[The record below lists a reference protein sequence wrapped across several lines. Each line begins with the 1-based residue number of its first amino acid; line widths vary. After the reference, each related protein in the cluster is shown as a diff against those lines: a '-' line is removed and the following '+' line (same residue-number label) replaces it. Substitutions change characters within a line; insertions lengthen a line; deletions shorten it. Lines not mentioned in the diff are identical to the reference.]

1 MIIVGLGKAY
11 HDSSICVFNNGK
23 IKYAKYEREI
33 NIKHGYA
40 PEQWYWKKLQQ
51 WNIDLDKIDL
61 LVQTD
66 EGALQFIDGT
76 PRLPLHDQDVIH
88 FTKNHYIIDHHLAHA
103 YSHTSYSPTDQF
115 YVMDGRGSNGNSIS
129 IKNKKNTFKYKE
141 TNPGHIFGAIS
152 RAMKLSSETITTHL
166 LNEAGKV
173 MGLIAHGKRKKDFY
187 KISDLNELYTLCRC
201 LYQENNQEWQDFI
214 HTADKICFEW
224 IKDKFKLLNK
234 DEKIIYSG
242 GCALNIEWNRLLL
255 KEGYNLNL
263 EPPVYDGGLS
273 LGCIRWGLNYL
284 NSLSSF
290 YVHNFPY
297 IQDDEKPLR
306 SPTLSTTKK
315 VAEMLSQNKI
325 VGWYQDHG
333 EIGPRALGNRSIL
346 MNPSLKDGKT
356 IMNEKVKHREWW
368 RPYGASI
375 IEEKALEFFDLSFSP
390 YMLYS
395 TQVRSKDIPS
405 VTHIDNS
412 CRPQTVSCKQ
422 NKNFYNLLN
431 EFEKLTGLPVLLNT
445 SLNRGGKP
453 IVGTI
458 NNAKDVLKN
467 SEMDALCVG
476 NELFYS

>member
-66 EGALQFIDGT
+66 EGALQFIDGS

-129 IKNKKNTFKYKE
+129 IKNKKSTFKYKE

-152 RAMKLSSETITTHL
+152 GAMKLSSENITTHL

-201 LYQENNQEWQDFI
+201 LYQENNQEWQDFLR
-214 HTADKICFEW
+214 TADKICFEW
-224 IKDKFKLLNK
+224 IKDKFKILNK
-234 DEKIIYSG
+234 KEKIIYSG
-242 GCALNIEWNRLLL
+242 GCALNIEWNAKLK
-255 KEGYNLNL
+255 KEGYKIEI
-263 EPPVYDGGLS
+263 EPAVDDGGLS
-273 LGCIRWGLNYL
+273 IGCVRWGLNFFKNL
-284 NSLSSF
+284 NDFIWPEFPYVEDDEGTSDLSS
-290 YVHNFPY
+290 
-297 IQDDEKPLR
+297 
-306 SPTLSTTKK
+306 STIKK
-315 VAEMLSQNKI
+315 VAELLAQGKI
-325 VGWYQDHG
+325 VGWYQGHG

-346 MNPSLKDGKT
+346 LNPSLPTGKDLINK
-356 IMNEKVKHREWW
+356 KVKHREWW
-368 RPYGASI
+368 RPYAATI
-375 IEEKALEFFDLSFSP
+375 KEEKSLDYFDISYSP
-390 YMLYS
+390 YMLYNTKVKS
-395 TQVRSKDIPS
+395 DLIPS
-405 VTHIDNS
+405 VTHVDKT
-412 CRPQTVSCKQ
+412 CRPQTLNANQ
-422 NKNFYNLLN
+422 NYYFYSLLD
-431 EFEKLTGLPVLLNT
+431 EFEKLTGLPLLLNT
-445 SLNRGGKP
+445 SLNEAGYP
-453 IVGTI
+453 IVGNTAH
-458 NNAKDVLKN
+458 AKNILKN
-467 SEMDALCVG
+467 TQLDHLCIG
-476 NELFYS
+476 DEIL